1 MLESV
6 PMTVLSAHPAGPARP
21 ATRDRAPV
29 PAGRAFA
36 LLLTLAGLIGLIASA
51 VLTFDKIRLLADP
64 SYVPSCNI
72 NPVISCGSVMR
83 TAQAE
88 VFGFPNPLLGV
99 AAFAMVLA
107 VGAGSLAGAAFRRWF
122 WLGLQ
127 LGAAVG
133 LAFTHWLIV
142 QALYRIGALCPYCMV
157 VWAVTIALFWYVT
170 LHNLRT
176 GVVPVPARPRAV
188 VREAVRYHW
197 VVPALWYAVIALL
210 VLNRFWYYWRTLL

>member
-1 MLESV
+1 
-6 PMTVLSAHPAGPARP
+6 MTVLSAHPAHPARP
-21 ATRDRAPV
+21 ERPAAPARGPV
-29 PAGRAFA
+29 PAGRALA
-36 LLLTLAGLIGLIASA
+36 LLLTLAGLVGLVASA
-51 VLTFDKIRLLADP
+51 VLTFDKIRLLSDP
-64 SYVPSCNI
+64 SYIPSCNI
-72 NPVISCGSVMR
+72 NPVVSCGSVMR

-88 VFGFPNPLLGV
+88 VFGFPNPLLGI
-99 AAFAMVLA
+99 AAFAVLLA

-127 LGAAVG
+127 LGSVLG

-157 VWAVTIALFWYVT
+157 VWAVTIALFWYLT

-176 GVVPVPARPRAV
+176 GTVPLPARLHPV

-197 VVPALWYAVIALL
+197 VVPALWYAVIALMI
-210 VLNRFWYYWRTLL
+210 LNRFWYYWRTLV

>member
-1 MLESV
+1 
-6 PMTVLSAHPAGPARP
+6 MTVLSAYPAGSARP
-21 ATRDRAPV
+21 GHPTARDRAPV
-29 PAGRAFA
+29 PAGRALA
-36 LLLTLAGLIGLIASA
+36 LLLTLAGLVGLLASA
-51 VLTFDKIRLLADP
+51 VLTFDKIRLLTDP

-99 AAFAMVLA
+99 AAFAVVLA

-127 LGAAVG
+127 LGAVLG

-157 VWAVTIALFWYVT
+157 VWAVTIALFWYLT
-170 LHNLRT
+170 LHTLRRD
-176 GVVPVPARPRAV
+176 VVPVPPRLRPV